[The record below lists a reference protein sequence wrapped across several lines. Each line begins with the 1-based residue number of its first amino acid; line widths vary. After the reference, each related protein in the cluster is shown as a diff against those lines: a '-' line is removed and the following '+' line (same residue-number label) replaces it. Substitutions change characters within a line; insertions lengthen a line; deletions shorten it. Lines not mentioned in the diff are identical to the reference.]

1 MAAAFYAPAVAAPAL
16 SSLLLH
22 AEDCVQQEKNAG
34 KYTWYLTK
42 NFTLTKKEGEK
53 AAVNPLLDTVESAFH
68 ASKDPDKLVVADK
81 IINTL
86 FQMKAKVAFVR
97 ADFERVRAMQAS
109 FKARRIEEIPR
120 ELVLLEQM
128 RAYFLATFDVVEF
141 SFPVI
146 KHEIANKENFDFEMD
161 SSGNVL
167 VRRFKDELCAKFAK
181 TTIGL
186 AFIARL
192 PLVEGTKYLNQ
203 ASDDDVQILRDYV
216 ESAPEPD
223 AIVTTILSLME
234 GQLAVRALTEKSGV
248 HARTSDLTKLS
259 LGLGDVRNGVNADF
273 FEKTFPLLEKV
284 IRIYDT
290 NFSTR
295 RVLKARDRPYQEA
308 MLQLYKIGGEVAGQ
322 KAVLDQAYEKR
333 YLNYQSLIAKPG
345 IDPNA
350 PIPYPSPAEWAGIP
364 VGPSLPTPRI
374 FADLPCGITRKIPF
388 ESLLA
393 PAPKRE
399 AIAAAEPAAP
409 PPVSRS
415 PSPSM
420 SGAAAAAPS
429 AVAVTPSG
437 RSPPRIRAA
446 SISDDI
452 SVPKESKQSPA
463 APPPSPAAPAG
474 SPVPSSSWAAVAAG
488 SPSAVAAAPS
498 KRSPPSSRAGSAA
511 AGSTASPFA
520 GVNPIRKYA
529 NRVLEWEEDAG
540 TALARPGYADLPA
553 RRHGEMIWRHAFSWD
568 VDRFVGGPYSRRGTW
583 YNETTNNHDTHYTIF
598 AEIKKKD
605 GAGKL
610 QRVATGKFEFCG
622 DENHVFYHRY
632 FNPSRSDEENV
643 AFIRGKKELDFP
655 SLKTSHRLFVENARE
670 VERVAPDGKFTYSVG
685 PLETIS
691 FNDEPNNCE
700 ITLFKLGTD
709 PRAV

>member
-1 MAAAFYAPAVAAPAL
+1 MAAAFFAQAVAAPAL
-16 SSLLLH
+16 SSLLQS
-22 AEDCVQQEKNAG
+22 AEECVQQETKGG
-34 KYTWYLTK
+34 KYTWYLKK

-53 AAVNPLLDTVESAFH
+53 AAANALLDTVEAAFH
-68 ASKDPDKLVVADK
+68 ASKDPDKLVVAEK
-81 IINTL
+81 IITTL
-86 FQMKAKVAFVR
+86 FQMKTKVAFVR
-97 ADFERVRAMQAS
+97 ADFERVRAMQAP
-109 FKARRIEEIPR
+109 FKARRIEEIPG

-128 RAYFLATFDVVEF
+128 RTFFHSLFEVVEF
-141 SFPVI
+141 SFPLI
-146 KHEIANKENFDFEMD
+146 KCEIMNKGHFDFQMD
-161 SSGNVL
+161 SSGNIIA
-167 VRRFKDELCAKFAK
+167 RRFKEELWTKFAK

-186 AFIARL
+186 AFIARF
-192 PLVEGTKYLNQ
+192 PVVEGTIDINQ
-203 ASDDDVQILRDYV
+203 ASDKDVQILRDYI
-216 ESAPEPD
+216 ESNSEPD
-223 AIVTTILSLME
+223 TIVTTMLSLIKGE
-234 GQLAVRALTEKSGV
+234 LALGPYEE
-248 HARTSDLTKLS
+248 RTSALASIFSQTRIS
-259 LGLGDVRNGVNADF
+259 LGGPRNKHF
-273 FEKTFPLLEKV
+273 LEKICPLFLKV
-284 IRIYDT
+284 VRIWDT
-290 NFSTR
+290 YFPTGNN
-295 RVLKARDRPYQEA
+295 LQARDRPYQEA

-429 AVAVTPSG
+429 AVAVAPSR

-474 SPVPSSSWAAVAAG
+474 SPVSSGPGAAAAA
-488 SPSAVAAAPS
+488 PSAVAAAPS
-498 KRSPPSSRAGSAA
+498 KRSPPSGRAGSAA

-553 RRHGEMIWRHAFSWD
+553 RRHGEMIWRHAFSRD

-583 YNETTNNHDTHYTIF
+583 YNETTKNHDILYTVF
-598 AEIKKKD
+598 AEIKRRD
-605 GAGKL
+605 SAGKL
-610 QRVATGKFEFCG
+610 QRIATGKFEFCS
-622 DENHVFYHRY
+622 DAKDVFYHRY
-632 FNPSRSDEENV
+632 FNSSSSDEEIV
-643 AFIRGKKELDFP
+643 AFIRGKQELEFP
-655 SLKTSHRLFVENARE
+655 PLQTSHRLFVENARE

-691 FNDEPNNCE
+691 FNDDPNNCE